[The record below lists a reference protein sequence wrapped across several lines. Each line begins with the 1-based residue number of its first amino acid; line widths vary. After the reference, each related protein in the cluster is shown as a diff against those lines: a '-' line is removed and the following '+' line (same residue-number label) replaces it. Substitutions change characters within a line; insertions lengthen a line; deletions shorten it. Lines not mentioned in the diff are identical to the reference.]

1 MRCKNEQSNFNGTLN
16 KRSWGEIFRR
26 RKRTGNCK
34 IHIASFSLAV
44 NRRFTRPGE
53 ERQADF
59 INIVAWS
66 KLGEFC
72 SKYFKK
78 GQQVGIIGRIQT
90 RTWDD
95 EQGQK
100 RYVTEVIAEEA
111 YFADSKR
118 EGEGAANSFDS
129 TFGTMPSTDSSSDFE
144 ISSGDDLPF

>member
-1 MRCKNEQSNFNGTLN
+1 MNKVILMGRLTRDPEVRYTQTNNTLV
-16 KRSWGEIFRR
+16 
-26 RKRTGNCK
+26 
-34 IHIASFSLAV
+34 ASFSIAV

-59 INIVAWS
+59 INVVAWS

-78 GQQVGIIGRIQT
+78 GQQVGVIGRLQV
-90 RTWDD
+90 RNWED

-100 RYVTEVIAEEA
+100 RYVTEVVAEEA

-118 EGEGAANSFDS
+118 DGADSASFEN
-129 TFGTMPSTDSSSDFE
+129 TFGASIASSSPEFE
-144 ISSGDDLPF
+144 VTSSDDLPF

>member
-1 MRCKNEQSNFNGTLN
+1 MNKVILMGRLTRDPEVRYTQTNNTLV
-16 KRSWGEIFRR
+16 
-26 RKRTGNCK
+26 
-34 IHIASFSLAV
+34 ASFSLAV
-44 NRRFTRPGE
+44 NRRFVRQGE

-78 GQQVGIIGRIQT
+78 GQQVAVTGRLQT

-95 EQGQK
+95 DQGQK
-100 RYVTEVIAEEA
+100 HYITEVIVEEA

-118 EGEGAANSFDS
+118 DGAVDN
-129 TFGTMPSTDSSSDFE
+129 TFGSIPMPTPDSDFE
-144 ISSGDDLPF
+144 VSSGDDLPF

>member
-1 MRCKNEQSNFNGTLN
+1 MNKVILMGRLTRDPEVRYTQTNNTLV
-16 KRSWGEIFRR
+16 
-26 RKRTGNCK
+26 
-34 IHIASFSLAV
+34 ASFSLAI
-44 NRRFTRPGE
+44 NRRFARPGE

-78 GQQVGIIGRIQT
+78 GQQVGVIGRIQT

-100 RYVTEVIAEEA
+100 HYVTEVIAEEA
-111 YFADSKR
+111 YFADSR
-118 EGEGAANSFDS
+118 RDGEMGGTANFDS
-129 TFGTMPSTDSSSDFE
+129 TFGSMPNTNSGASENSDFE
-144 ISSGDDLPF
+144 TFSGDDLPF

>member
-1 MRCKNEQSNFNGTLN
+1 MNKVILMGRLTRDPEVRYTQTNNTLV
-16 KRSWGEIFRR
+16 S
-26 RKRTGNCK
+26 
-34 IHIASFSLAV
+34 SFSLAV
-44 NRRFTRPGE
+44 NRRFARQGE

-78 GQQVGIIGRIQT
+78 GQQVGVIGRIQV
-90 RTWDD
+90 RNWDD

-100 RYVTEVIAEEA
+100 HYVTEVVAEEA

-118 EGEGAANSFDS
+118 DGVTDATSFEN
-129 TFGTMPSTDSSSDFE
+129 TFGSNVANNASPEFEVTSD
-144 ISSGDDLPF
+144 DDLPF

>member
-1 MRCKNEQSNFNGTLN
+1 MNKVILMGRLTRDPEVRYTQTNNTLV
-16 KRSWGEIFRR
+16 
-26 RKRTGNCK
+26 
-34 IHIASFSLAV
+34 ASFSLAV
-44 NRRFTRPGE
+44 NRRFVRQGE

-78 GQQVGIIGRIQT
+78 GQQVAVTGRLQT

-95 EQGQK
+95 DQGQK
-100 RYVTEVIAEEA
+100 HYITEVVAEEA

-118 EGEGAANSFDS
+118 DGAVDN
-129 TFGTMPSTDSSSDFE
+129 TFGSIPMPTPDSVFE
-144 ISSGDDLPF
+144 VSSGDDLPF

>member
-1 MRCKNEQSNFNGTLN
+1 MNKVILMGRLTKDPEVRYTQNTNTLV
-16 KRSWGEIFRR
+16 
-26 RKRTGNCK
+26 
-34 IHIASFSLAV
+34 ASFSLAV
-44 NRRFTRPGE
+44 NRRFTKQGE

-66 KLGEFC
+66 KTGEFC

-100 RYVTEVIAEEA
+100 HYVTEVVAEEA

-118 EGEGAANSFDS
+118 DGDVANGSFES
-129 TFGTMPSTDSSSDFE
+129 TFGSVASASPEFE
-144 ISSGDDLPF
+144 ISSNDDLPF

>member
-1 MRCKNEQSNFNGTLN
+1 MNKVILMGRLTRDPEVRYTQTNNTLV
-16 KRSWGEIFRR
+16 
-26 RKRTGNCK
+26 
-34 IHIASFSLAV
+34 ASFSLAV
-44 NRRFTRPGE
+44 NRRFVRQGE

-95 EQGQK
+95 DQGTK
-100 RYVTEVIAEEA
+100 HYVAEEA

-118 EGEGAANSFDS
+118 EGESAGNFEN
-129 TFGTMPSTDSSSDFE
+129 TFGSTEPGSMGADFEVSSS
-144 ISSGDDLPF
+144 DDLPF

>member
-1 MRCKNEQSNFNGTLN
+1 MNKVILMGRLTRDPEVRYTQTNNTLV
-16 KRSWGEIFRR
+16 
-26 RKRTGNCK
+26 
-34 IHIASFSLAV
+34 ASFSLAV
-44 NRRFTRPGE
+44 NRRFVRQGE

-78 GQQVGIIGRIQT
+78 GQQVAVTGRLQT

-95 EQGQK
+95 DQGQK
-100 RYVTEVIAEEA
+100 HYIAEVVAEEA

-118 EGEGAANSFDS
+118 DGAVDN
-129 TFGTMPSTDSSSDFE
+129 TFGSIPMPTPDSDFE
-144 ISSGDDLPF
+144 VSSGDDLPF

>member
-1 MRCKNEQSNFNGTLN
+1 VKNMNKVILMGRLTRDPEVRYTQTNNTLV
-16 KRSWGEIFRR
+16 
-26 RKRTGNCK
+26 
-34 IHIASFSLAV
+34 ASFSLAV
-44 NRRFTRPGE
+44 NRRFVRPGE

-100 RYVTEVIAEEA
+100 HYVTEVVAEEA

-118 EGEGAANSFDS
+118 EGEAANSFES
-129 TFGTMPSTDSSSDFE
+129 SFGTTMPGTGTSSDFE
-144 ISSGDDLPF
+144 VSSDDDLPF